1 MFKDYDKKIFVEYAL
16 KNDLLLVFYRGKTG
30 IEWNWLHKGAT
41 ELKLALTSSS
51 RESVIS
57 SYINP
62 NMTMTEIVSIPIR
75 KLRFR
80 KGVIYNV
87 EIGIASS
94 TPYERK
100 ALAID
105 VFKTLKFRGVQE
117 EVIRGVVTYLELDY
131 EIYERN

>member
-1 MFKDYDKKIFVEYAL
+1 MFKDDDKKISVEYAL

-41 ELKLALTSSS
+41 ELKLALTSS
-51 RESVIS
+51 RESAIS

-80 KGVIYNV
+80 KGVIHNV

-105 VFKTLKFRGVQE
+105 VFKTLKFREVQE
-117 EVIRGVVTYLELDY
+117 EFIREIVAHLELDY

>member
-1 MFKDYDKKIFVEYAL
+1 MIYFLYFIEVKL
-16 KNDLLLVFYRGKTG
+16 G

-41 ELKLALTSSS
+41 ELKLALTSS
-51 RESVIS
+51 RESAIS

-117 EVIRGVVTYLELDY
+117 EVIREVVAYLGLDY

>member
-1 MFKDYDKKIFVEYAL
+1 MFKDDDKKISVEYAL

-30 IEWNWLHKGAT
+30 IEWNWLHKGAK
-41 ELKLALTSSS
+41 ELKLAFPTN
-51 RESVIS
+51 ESAIS
-57 SYINP
+57 SYVNP
-62 NMTMTEIVSIPIR
+62 NIVMTEIISIPIR
-75 KLRFR
+75 KLRF
-80 KGVIYNV
+80 KKIGIHNV

-117 EVIRGVVTYLELDY
+117 EVIREVVAYLELDY

>member
-1 MFKDYDKKIFVEYAL
+1 MFKDDDKKIPVEWAL

-41 ELKLALTSSS
+41 ELKLALTSS
-51 RESVIS
+51 RESAIS

-117 EVIRGVVTYLELDY
+117 EVIREVVAYLGLDY